1 MIFLQTII
9 TRKPLK
15 RKHLSP
21 GNWGGVPPGGNDL
34 RALILLERERR
45 TLWVR
50 LFFDD
55 LISEV

>member
-1 MIFLQTII
+1 MRFLQTVI

-21 GNWGGVPPGGNDL
+21 GNRGGTPPGRNDSP
-34 RALILLERERR
+34 ALILLEKERR

-55 LISEV
+55 VISGV